1 MKLTAELALSQVK
14 INSRRSLGAILA
26 TSLST
31 ALMTGVMCFVTSGN
45 AMLVNFLGEDYGDY
59 GGAYKTILLIPA
71 LILVLLIAFMS
82 VTVISNIYESSA
94 GKRIGEFGTLKCVGA
109 TKAQIRETVV
119 FEGLWIGLVG
129 IPLGLIFGTFL
140 GFIGVKI
147 AGRYIGSFVE
157 LSKSIVMRPI
167 EVSLPFAVSVW
178 TYVFAAL
185 FALAVVLVSAGKPAG
200 KACKLKAIHCIRGLE
215 GVKPVIN
222 RIRGSRLVEK
232 ILGYEGGL
240 GYINIKRKA
249 SAYKSTIRA
258 LSLSIT
264 LILLLGSLSKQ
275 AAGIM
280 AWMGN
285 SMGNDM
291 LVSLTSAMDEGM
303 NPETGKEEIKII
315 VPFSYDT
322 VCELTDKLREYGIPI
337 LAVGENRCTYNTV
350 YDESLTTDELKAV
363 DGIID
368 EFGELETT
376 ITTVDR
382 DFYAKLCERAGVS
395 LGSNILVNAYS
406 YNDDGRMK
414 EVVPFI
420 EGVKEITLIDAANN
434 RVDLKIDGVLHSED
448 LPENA
453 FKSLAGDPVR
463 VIVPEGDARYVT
475 WFCDP
480 TDDEKFTVFARNVL
494 DEKYPL
500 LTEDTYYD
508 LGYNVQIS
516 RANQMIKVMNIAI
529 ILGEIILTGVILL
542 ILLMGFASVISTLS
556 SNIRVRRREFAVL
569 KSVGMTRGALEK
581 MLYGESLCC
590 ILKAVVKG
598 TIFGILIPWA
608 INLFIRRVFAVR
620 YELPVVYL
628 AVGIVVV
635 VAVVVLITRVEI
647 GKLARQN
654 IIEDIRMD

>member
-1 MKLTAELALSQVK
+1 M
-14 INSRRSLGAILA
+14 
-26 TSLST
+26 
-31 ALMTGVMCFVTSGN
+31 
-45 AMLVNFLGEDYGDY
+45 
-59 GGAYKTILLIPA
+59 
-71 LILVLLIAFMS
+71 
-82 VTVISNIYESSA
+82 
-94 GKRIGEFGTLKCVGA
+94 
-109 TKAQIRETVV
+109 
-119 FEGLWIGLVG
+119 G

-147 AGRYIGSFVE
+147 AGRYIDSFVE

-258 LSLSIT
+258 LALSIT

-350 YDESLTTDELKAV
+350 YDESLTTDELRAV

-420 EGVKEITLIDAANN
+420 DGVKEITLIDAANN
-434 RVDLKIDGVLHSED
+434 RVDLKIDGVLYSED

-529 ILGEIILTGVILL
+529 ILGEIILTGLILL

-590 ILKAVVKG
+590 VLKAVVKG

>member
-31 ALMTGVMCFVTSGN
+31 ALVTGVMCFVTSGN

-71 LILVLLIAFMS
+71 LILGLLIAFMS

-129 IPLGLIFGTFL
+129 IPLGLIFGTLL

-147 AGRYIGSFVE
+147 AGRYIDSFVE
-157 LSKSIVMRPI
+157 LSKSIVMRPM
-167 EVSLPFAVSVW
+167 EVSLPFSVSVW
-178 TYVFAAL
+178 TYVFAAF
-185 FALAVVLVSAGKPAG
+185 FALIVVIVSAGKPA
-200 KACKLKAIHCIRGLE
+200 KRACKIKAIHCIKGLE
-215 GVKPVIN
+215 GVKPV
-222 RIRGSRLVEK
+222 RKGRDVSDFAEK

-240 GYINIKRKA
+240 GYKNIKRKA

-258 LSLSIT
+258 LALSIT
-264 LILLLGSLSKQ
+264 LILILGSLSKQ

-280 AWMGN
+280 DWMGV

-291 LVSLTSAMDEGM
+291 LVSLTSAMDEGV
-303 NPETGKEEIKII
+303 NPITGKEEIKIL
-315 VPFSYDT
+315 VPFSNEVED
-322 VCELTDKLREYGIPI
+322 ELTDRLREFGIPI

-350 YDESLTTDELKAV
+350 YDEGIVTNELKAV
-363 DGIID
+363 PGVVD

-376 ITTVDR
+376 LTIVDS
-382 DFYAKLCERAGVS
+382 DYYAELCERAGVPV
-395 LGSNILVNAYS
+395 GSNILVNAYS
-406 YNDDGRMK
+406 YNDEGSMK
-414 EVVPFI
+414 DIVPFRDDVTYI
-420 EGVKEITLIDAANN
+420 ELADSADN
-434 RVDLKIDGVLHSED
+434 RVKLKIDGMLYTED

-453 FKSLAGDPVR
+453 FRSLAGDPVR
-463 VIVPEGDARYVT
+463 VIVPEGDARYIT
-475 WFCDP
+475 WYCDP
-480 TDDEKFTVFARNVL
+480 ADDEKFSVFARSVL

-516 RANQMIKVMNIAI
+516 RADQMIKVMNIAI
-529 ILGEIILTGVILL
+529 ILGEIILTGLIIL

-556 SNIRVRRREFAVL
+556 SNIRIRRREFAVL
-569 KSVGMTRGALEK
+569 KSVGMTRAALEK

-590 ILKAVVKG
+590 ISKAVVKG
-598 TIFGILIPWA
+598 TAFGILIPWA
-608 INLFIRRVFAVR
+608 INFFIRKVFAVR
-620 YELPVVYL
+620 YELPVMYL
-628 AVGIVVV
+628 VLGIVVV
-635 VAVVVLITRVEI
+635 ALTVVAITKIELS
-647 GKLARQN
+647 KLSKQN